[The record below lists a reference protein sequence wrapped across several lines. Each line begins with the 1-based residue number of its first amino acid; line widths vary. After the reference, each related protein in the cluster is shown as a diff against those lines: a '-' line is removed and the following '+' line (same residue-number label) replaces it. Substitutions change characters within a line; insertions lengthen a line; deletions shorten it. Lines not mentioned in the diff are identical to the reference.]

1 MNFSFTF
8 YTIMKSP
15 SKQIQRTLSQKFLDA
30 PFQTIPTIPQ
40 QITIG
45 FISFLA
51 PSFCLFYNFIET
63 KHTALCVASFAYHNV
78 SRFIHVLVCITN
90 LFLSLSSIPLSG
102 YIRSSPFP
110 FHTWLGCSSLCL
122 LIKLLSIFMGKFS
135 VSLGRY

>member
-1 MNFSFTF
+1 MNFSFTL
-8 YTIMKSP
+8 YTIMKSS
-15 SKQIQRTLSQKFLDA
+15 SKQIQRTHPKSSLMLLSRLFL
-30 PFQTIPTIPQ
+30 PSPNREL
-40 QITIG
+40 G

-51 PSFCLFYNFIET
+51 PSFCLFYNFTET

-78 SRFIHVLVCITN
+78 SRSIRVSVCITN

-102 YIRSSPFP
+102 CIRSSPFP

-122 LIKLLSIFMGKFS
+122 LIRLLSIFMGKFS